1 MTNEPQTNNVIV
13 KLRFYQT
20 KEHYT
25 DNPEMAE
32 HRDFVSCQDSYSYL
46 NYVHTGASENVSSD
60 YEQYIAN
67 KEKSFGAF
75 NQDGLLNDEQKL
87 DLRHQLQT
95 TQSVI
100 WDMIISFRENF
111 GDEYCRD
118 YDQAY
123 KFLKKE
129 LPKFFNRAGLYSD
142 NIVWYAGLH
151 ENTENKHIHISFFE
165 KEPLYFDNGG
175 KLKYHS
181 GTISKDLLIATKFTF
196 EKALTKPTAQILK
209 ARKDMLY
216 SYNALM
222 SRTDMARK
230 LKRLL
235 LNLYT
240 ILPKDGRHSYDSENM
255 LRVKKDVDG
264 VTEFIL
270 TKNTQTRDTYWE
282 FENALKKFE
291 EWKDER
297 NYKEGSNYKK
307 DLFRRLVNITINTAI
322 ELGKLH
328 DELEKLDIKTAQ
340 YKAYKKAM
348 RQREWDKLLDLLE
361 YYAKCDEME
370 IKNFIYRQKQ
380 SEAYAKQQEYYRIQS
395 DREKQKLAKEYGGF
409 EM

>member
-1 MTNEPQTNNVIV
+1 MSTQPQSDNVFM
-13 KLRFYQT
+13 KLQYYQT
-20 KEHYT
+20 KDHYT

-32 HRDFVSCQDSYSYL
+32 HRDFVSCHDSYSYL

-100 WDMIISFRENF
+100 WDMIISFREDF

-216 SYNALM
+216 SYNAFM

-307 DLFRRLVNITINTAI
+307 DLFRRLGNITINTAI

-380 SEAYAKQQEYYRIQS
+380 SEAYVKQQEYYRIQA
-395 DREKQKLAKEYGGF
+395 DREKQKLAKEYSGF

>member
-1 MTNEPQTNNVIV
+1 MTSEPQTNNVIV

-20 KEHYT
+20 KDHYA
-25 DNPEMAE
+25 DNPKMAT

-100 WDMIISFRENF
+100 WDMIISFREDF

-129 LPKFFNRAGLYSD
+129 LPKFFNKAGLYSD

-181 GTISKDLLIATKFTF
+181 GTISKQLLIDTKFTF

-270 TKNTQTRDTYWE
+270 TKNTQTRETYWE

-307 DLFRRLVNITINTAI
+307 DLFRRLGNITIETAI

-328 DELEKLDIKTAQ
+328 EELEKLDIKTAQ

-380 SEAYAKQQEYYRIQS
+380 SEAYAKQQEYYRIQA
-395 DREKQKLAKEYGGF
+395 DREKLKLAKEYGGF
-409 EM
+409 EL

>member
-111 GDEYCRD
+111 GDAYCRD

-307 DLFRRLVNITINTAI
+307 DLFRRLGNITINTAV
-322 ELGKLH
+322 EPGKLH

-348 RQREWDKLLDLLE
+348 RQREWNKLLDLLE

>member
-1 MTNEPQTNNVIV
+1 MTSEPQTNNVIV

-20 KEHYT
+20 KDHYA
-25 DNPEMAE
+25 DNPKMAT

-100 WDMIISFRENF
+100 WDMIISFREDF

-129 LPKFFNRAGLYSD
+129 LPKFFNKAGLYSD

-181 GTISKDLLIATKFTF
+181 GTISKQLLIDTKFTF

-270 TKNTQTRDTYWE
+270 TKNTQTRETYWE

-307 DLFRRLVNITINTAI
+307 DLFRRLGNITIETAI

-328 DELEKLDIKTAQ
+328 EELEKLDIKTAQ

-380 SEAYAKQQEYYRIQS
+380 SEAYAKQQEYYRTQA
-395 DREKQKLAKEYGGF
+395 DREKLKLAKEYGGF
-409 EM
+409 EL

>member
-1 MTNEPQTNNVIV
+1 MTSEPQTNNIIL
-13 KLRFYQT
+13 KLKYYQT
-20 KEHYT
+20 KDHYT

-111 GDEYCRD
+111 GDAYCRD

-307 DLFRRLVNITINTAI
+307 DLFRRLGNITINTAI

-380 SEAYAKQQEYYRIQS
+380 SEAYAKQQEYYRIQA

>member
-1 MTNEPQTNNVIV
+1 MTSEPQTNNVIV

-20 KEHYT
+20 KDHYA
-25 DNPEMAE
+25 DNPEMAT

-67 KEKSFGAF
+67 KEKSCGAF

-87 DLRHQLQT
+87 DLRHELQT

-100 WDMIISFRENF
+100 WDMIISFREDF

-118 YDQAY
+118 YEQAY

-129 LPKFFNRAGLYSD
+129 LPKFFNKAGLYSN

-181 GTISKDLLIATKFTF
+181 GTISKDLLIDTKFTF

-307 DLFRRLVNITINTAI
+307 DLFRRLGNITIDTA
-322 ELGKLH
+322 
-328 DELEKLDIKTAQ
+328 
-340 YKAYKKAM
+340 
-348 RQREWDKLLDLLE
+348 LLFTE
-361 YYAKCDEME
+361 
-370 IKNFIYRQKQ
+370 F
-380 SEAYAKQQEYYRIQS
+380 
-395 DREKQKLAKEYGGF
+395 
-409 EM
+409 